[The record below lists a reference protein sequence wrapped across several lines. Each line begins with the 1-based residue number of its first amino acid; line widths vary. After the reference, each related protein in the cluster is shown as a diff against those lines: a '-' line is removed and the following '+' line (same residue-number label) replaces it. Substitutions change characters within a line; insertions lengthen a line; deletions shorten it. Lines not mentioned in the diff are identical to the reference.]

1 MKKKVL
7 CMLLVVMLSGA
18 MLAGCGNNND
28 IPDKEVLAQS
38 DETDTQPQETD
49 EPETQEPTE
58 ETTEQPT
65 QLTEEPTVEPT
76 EQPTEEPT
84 EPVEEEPQFTF
95 TDLSATMYAKSSVNV
110 RNQPNTD
117 GEKLGGLSRAQE
129 VAVTG
134 QCNETGW
141 YRISYNSGEAFVS
154 DSYLVYEKPVEEVV
168 QQPQEQASATNECP
182 YELYKWYDEG
192 SYFFLLT
199 QNHEE
204 SSDYISNLTAL
215 KPYTDSLRERYEG
228 CFVSI
233 SGGPSK
239 FGNYAV
245 LIAASYFDEN
255 EIPIPIATNNFVCY
269 NPIYD

>member
-141 YRISYNSGEAFVS
+141 YRISYSGGEAFVS
-154 DSYLVYEKPVEEVV
+154 DKYLVNEKVIIQPVETTPQSSGGGVA
-168 QQPQEQASATNECP
+168 QEQQTSSNPFP
-182 YELYKWYDEG
+182 YEIG
-192 SYFFLLT
+192 T
-199 QNHEE
+199 
-204 SSDYISNLTAL
+204 IT
-215 KPYTDSLRERYEG
+215 
-228 CFVSI
+228 
-233 SGGPSK
+233 
-239 FGNYAV
+239 
-245 LIAASYFDEN
+245 YFDDNTVGFYYVYGHDSVELHNAQNAAAYELFKSQYPNNSLDFKHKN
-255 EIPIPIATNNFVCY
+255 EFIGT
-269 NPIYD
+269 YDIGDVYASKSWYEIR